1 MGVLYIS
8 EYTEGFNPYAPT
20 VGSEPATVQQKVTYG
35 TTTASSAFRTDTKL
49 VRLHNDAVSPCSY
62 RFGPSGTTTTTADAR
77 MAANQTEYFK
87 VSPGHVV
94 AAITNT

>member
-1 MGVLYIS
+1 MGILYIS

-20 VGSEPATVQQKVTYG
+20 VGSEPSTVQQAITYG
-35 TTTASSAFRTDTKL
+35 VSTASAAFRTDTKL
-49 VRLHNDAVSPCSY
+49 VRIHNDATSPCSIQ
-62 RFGPSGTTTTTADAR
+62 FGVSPVATTAKAR

-87 VSPGHVV
+87 VSPGHQV